1 MYSTIQA
8 TFDKSKARYV
18 KAVMKKLK
26 LDEDTSVKRISMGQL
41 FNEMTACIVVPEDKL
56 RITLQILI
64 ANDIKIYSF
73 DSEYKK
79 VVDEIMRQPKGESY
93 YEKSRIDKA
102 SPAIREPFEKILFE
116 PKISKKIKNSLAE
129 KLDAA
134 VKSIEQKGG
143 PDHMID
149 NYVKEGNYKAIK
161 NWMQNDPLHNQDAS
175 AKYIQAIRNY
185 IIINKRK
192 GMNNSSYVDTAIQ
205 NLSEVVADE
214 EIKAITSENFINIAS
229 EAILTLS
236 SEINPESLIDVI
248 NLPNVSQK
256 LNVMAAIKLSELI
269 FDNDPL
275 DQNLL
280 SLAAKLIN
288 RRYLLL
294 SYDVM
299 EPVISDINKIKFNRL
314 IDYINAQ
321 RKK

>member
-1 MYSTIQA
+1 MLTTIQA
-8 TFDKSKARYV
+8 TFDKSKLRYV

-26 LDEDTSVKRISMGQL
+26 LDEDTNVKRISMGQL
-41 FNEMTACIVVPEDKL
+41 FNEMTACIIVPEDKL

-64 ANDIKIYSF
+64 ANDIMIYPF

-93 YEKSRIDKA
+93 YQKSSIDKA
-102 SPAIREPFEKILFE
+102 SPGIKEPFEKILFE
-116 PKISKKIKNSLAE
+116 PKISKKVKKSLTE

-143 PDHMID
+143 PDNMID

-161 NWMQNDPLHNQDAS
+161 NWIQNDPLHNKDAI

-192 GMNNSSYVDTAIQ
+192 GMNNSAYVDTAIQ

-269 FDNDPL
+269 FDNNPL

-280 SLAAKLIN
+280 ALAAKQIN
-288 RRYLLL
+288 KRYLLL

-299 EPVISDINKIKFNRL
+299 EPIISEINKIKFNRL
-314 IDYINAQ
+314 IDYITAQ
-321 RKK
+321 RKV

>member
-1 MYSTIQA
+1 MLTTIQA
-8 TFDKSKARYV
+8 TFDKSKLRYV

-41 FNEMTACIVVPEDKL
+41 FDEMTACIIVPEEKL

-64 ANDIKIYSF
+64 ANDIKIYPF

-79 VVDEIMRQPKGESY
+79 VVDEVMQEPKGESY
-93 YEKSRIDKA
+93 YEKSRIEKGG
-102 SPAIREPFEKILFE
+102 PAIQEPFEKILFE
-116 PKISKKIKNSLAE
+116 PKISIKVKKSLTE

-143 PDHMID
+143 PDHMIE
-149 NYVKEGNYKAIK
+149 NYVKEGNYRAIK
-161 NWMQNDPLHNQDAS
+161 NWMQNDPFHNQDAS
-175 AKYIQAIRNY
+175 AKYIQAIRNC

-214 EIKAITSENFINIAS
+214 DIKAITSENFINLAS

-248 NLPNVSQK
+248 NLPNVSQR
-256 LNVMAAIKLSELI
+256 LNVMAAILLSELI
-269 FDNDPL
+269 FDKKPQ

-280 SLAAKLIN
+280 ALAAKKIN
-288 RRYLLL
+288 KRYLMLC
-294 SYDVM
+294 YDVM
-299 EPVISDINKIKFNRL
+299 EPIISEFNKSRFNRL
-314 IDYINAQ
+314 IDSIMAL
-321 RKK
+321 RKA

>member
-1 MYSTIQA
+1 MLTTIQA
-8 TFDKSKARYV
+8 TFDKSKLRYV
-18 KAVMKKLK
+18 KAVMKKLR
-26 LDEDTSVKRISMGQL
+26 LDEDTKVKRISIGQL
-41 FNEMTACIVVPEDKL
+41 FNEMTACIIVPEDKL

-64 ANDIKIYSF
+64 ANDIKIYPF

-79 VVDEIMRQPKGESY
+79 VVDEIMQQPKGESY
-93 YEKSRIDKA
+93 YEKSSIDKA
-102 SPAIREPFEKILFE
+102 SPAIQEPFEKILFE
-116 PKISKKIKNSLAE
+116 PKISKKVKNSLAE

-143 PDHMID
+143 PDQMIE

-161 NWMQNDPLHNQDAS
+161 NWMQNDPFHNQDANT
-175 AKYIQAIRNY
+175 KYIQSIRNY

-192 GMNNSSYVDTAIQ
+192 GMNNSSYVDTAIH

-214 EIKAITSENFINIAS
+214 DIKTITSENFINIAS

-248 NLPNVSQK
+248 NLQNVSQR

-269 FDNDPL
+269 FDNEPL
-275 DQNLL
+275 DKNLL
-280 SLAAKLIN
+280 SLAAKQIN
-288 RRYLLL
+288 RRYLML

-299 EPVISDINKIKFNRL
+299 EPVISDDNKSKFNKL
-314 IDYINAQ
+314 IDSIIAI
-321 RKK
+321 RKT

>member
-1 MYSTIQA
+1 MLTTIQA
-8 TFDKSKARYV
+8 TFDKSKLRYV
-18 KAVMKKLK
+18 KAVMKNLK
-26 LDEDTSVKRISMGQL
+26 LDEDTNVKRISMGQL
-41 FNEMTACIVVPEDKL
+41 FNEMTACIIVPEDKL

-64 ANDIKIYSF
+64 ANDIMIYPF

-102 SPAIREPFEKILFE
+102 SPVIREPFEKILYE

-192 GMNNSSYVDTAIQ
+192 GMNNSAYVDTAIQ

-269 FDNDPL
+269 FDNNPL

-280 SLAAKLIN
+280 ALAAKQIN
-288 RRYLLL
+288 KRYLLL

-299 EPVISDINKIKFNRL
+299 EPIISEINKIKFNRL